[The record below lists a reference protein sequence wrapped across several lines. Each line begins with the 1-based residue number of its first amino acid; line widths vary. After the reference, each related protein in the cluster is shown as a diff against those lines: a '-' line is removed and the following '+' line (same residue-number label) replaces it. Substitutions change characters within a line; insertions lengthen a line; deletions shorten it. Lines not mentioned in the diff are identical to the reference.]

1 MASRKEE
8 KERLRKERE
17 ERERQEEEKARKGK
31 RRTRI
36 LGAAG
41 LLVLALAV
49 IGFVALSGGDKKSP
63 AEAQEGLQE
72 SPGPWDPLTAGLE
85 ERENALG
92 LPAPSESIY
101 HVHAQVKVFV
111 NGKPM
116 TVPNNI
122 GIDQEK
128 GFLSS
133 LHSHD
138 EKGIVHME
146 AVEPYPFT
154 VGQFFTIWGVKFTP
168 TQLGAFRPGN
178 GLVLETYLN
187 GKKVP
192 NGPQT
197 QLKQS
202 DRVVVG
208 FGKPNSFPKD
218 FKLDPAAAGGPG

>member
-17 ERERQEEEKARKGK
+17 ERERQEEEKAQKQK
-31 RRTRI
+31 RRKRI
-36 LGAAG
+36 LGGAG

-49 IGFVALSGGDKKSP
+49 IGCVALSGVDKKSP
-63 AEAQEGLQE
+63 AEAQKGLQE
-72 SPGPWDPLTAGLE
+72 TPGPWEPLTEGME
-85 ERENALG
+85 ERERALG
-92 LPAPSESIY
+92 LPAISETIY
-101 HVHAQVKVFV
+101 HVHGQLKVYV
-111 NGKPM
+111 NGKQM
-116 TVPNNI
+116 TVPVNI
-122 GIDQEK
+122 GIEPEGD
-128 GFLSS
+128 FLSS
-133 LHSHD
+133 LHTHD
-138 EKGIVHME
+138 EKGIIHME

-154 VGQFFTIWGVKFTP
+154 LSQFFTVWGVKFTP
-168 TQLGAFRPGN
+168 TQLGAFRAGN

-208 FGKPNSFPKD
+208 FGKPGSFPKD
-218 FKLDPAAAGGPG
+218 FKLDPAAGR

>member
-17 ERERQEEEKARKGK
+17 ERERQEEEKARKQK
-31 RRTRI
+31 RRKRI

-41 LLVLALAV
+41 LLALALAV
-49 IGFVALSGGDKKSP
+49 IAFVALSGGDKKSP

-72 SPGPWDPLTAGLE
+72 SPGPWEPLTEGMQ
-85 ERENALG
+85 ERERALR
-92 LPAPSESIY
+92 LPAISETIY
-101 HVHAQVKVFV
+101 HVHAQLKVYV

-116 TVPNNI
+116 KVPVNI
-122 GIDQEK
+122 GIDPDG

-133 LHSHD
+133 LHTHD
-138 EKGIVHME
+138 EKGVIHME

-154 VGQFFTIWGVKFTP
+154 LGQFFTVWGVKFTP

-208 FGKPNSFPKD
+208 FGKPGSFPKD
-218 FKLDPAAAGGPG
+218 FKLDPAAAG

>member
-17 ERERQEEEKARKGK
+17 ERERQEEEKSRKQK
-31 RRTRI
+31 RRKRI
-36 LGAAG
+36 LGTGG

-49 IGFVALSGGDKKSP
+49 IAFVALSGGDKKSP
-63 AEAQEGLQE
+63 AEAQKGLQE
-72 SPGPWDPLTAGLE
+72 TPGPWEPLTEGMQ
-85 ERENALG
+85 ERERALG
-92 LPAPSESIY
+92 LPAISETIY
-101 HVHAQVKVFV
+101 HVHAQLKVYV

-116 TVPNNI
+116 KVPVNI
-122 GIDQEK
+122 GIDPD
-128 GFLSS
+128 GDFLSS
-133 LHSHD
+133 LHTHD

-154 VGQFFTIWGVKFTP
+154 LSQFFTVWGVKFTP
-168 TQLGAFRPGN
+168 TQLGAFRAGK

-187 GKKVP
+187 GKRVP

-208 FGKPNSFPKD
+208 FGKPGSFPKD
-218 FKLDPAAAGGPG
+218 FKLDPAAAE

>member
-17 ERERQEEEKARKGK
+17 ERERQEEEKAKKSK
-31 RRTRI
+31 RRKR
-36 LGAAG
+36 LFGAGG
-41 LLVLALAV
+41 LLVLAIAV
-49 IGFVALSGGDKKSP
+49 IGFVVLSGGKETSP
-63 AEAQEGLQE
+63 SAAQKGLQE
-72 SPGPWDPLTAGLE
+72 TPGPWQPLIDGLE

-92 LPAPSESIY
+92 LPAPSETIY
-101 HVHAQVKVFV
+101 HVHAQIKVYV
-111 NGKPM
+111 NGKQQ

-122 GIDQEK
+122 GIDQGK

-133 LHSHD
+133 LHTHD
-138 EKGIVHME
+138 EKGVIHME

-154 VGQFFTIWGVKFTP
+154 VGQFLTVWGVKFTN

-192 NGPQT
+192 NGPLT

-208 FGKPNSFPKD
+208 FGKPGSFPKD
-218 FKLDPAAAGGPG
+218 FKLDPAAIG

>member
-17 ERERQEEEKARKGK
+17 ERERQEEEKAKKSK
-31 RRTRI
+31 RRKRI
-36 LGAAG
+36 LGGAG

-63 AEAQEGLQE
+63 AELQEGLQE
-72 SPGPWDPLTAGLE
+72 TPGPWDPLLDGLE
-85 ERENALG
+85 ERERALN
-92 LPAPSESIY
+92 LPAISEQIY
-101 HVHAQVKVFV
+101 HVHAQLKVYV

-116 TVPNNI
+116 KVPVNI
-122 GIDQEK
+122 GIDPEND
-128 GFLSS
+128 FLSS

-138 EKGIVHME
+138 EKGIIHME

-154 VGQFFTIWGVKFTP
+154 LGQFFTVWGVKFTP
-168 TQLGAFRPGN
+168 TQIGAYKTGN

-187 GKKVP
+187 GRKVP

-208 FGKPNSFPKD
+208 FGKPGSFPKD
-218 FKLDPAAAGGPG
+218 FKLDPAAAQ

>member
-17 ERERQEEEKARKGK
+17 ERERQEEQKAQKKK

-41 LLVLALAV
+41 LLILALAI
-49 IGFVALSGGDKKSP
+49 IGFVALSGGDKKTP
-63 AEAQEGLQE
+63 EEAQKGLQTT
-72 SPGPWDPLTAGLE
+72 PGPWAPLTAGLE
-85 ERENALG
+85 ERESALD
-92 LPAPSESIY
+92 LPAPSDTIY
-101 HVHAQVKVFV
+101 HVHAQLKVFV

-116 TVPNNI
+116 EVPNNI
-122 GIDQEK
+122 GVDQGK

-133 LHSHD
+133 LHTHD
-138 EKGIVHME
+138 AKGIVHME

-154 VGQFFTIWGVKFTP
+154 LGQFFTVWGVRFTN
-168 TQLGAFRPGN
+168 TQLGAFQAGN

-192 NGPQT
+192 NGPT
-197 QLKQS
+197 LKMKQS
-202 DRVVVG
+202 DRIVVG
-208 FGKPNSFPKD
+208 FGKPGSFPKD
-218 FKLDPAAAGGPG
+218 FKLDPAASTG

>member
-17 ERERQEEEKARKGK
+17 ERERQEEEQNKKKK
-31 RRTRI
+31 RRRKI
-36 LGAAG
+36 LGGFG
-41 LLVLALAV
+41 LLVLALAI
-49 IGFVALSGGDKKSP
+49 IGFVALSGGDKKTP
-63 AEAQEGLQE
+63 EEAQKGLQTT
-72 SPGPWDPLTAGLE
+72 PGPWEPLVEGLE

-92 LPAPSESIY
+92 LPAPSDTIY
-101 HVHAQVKVFV
+101 HVHAQLKIFV

-116 TVPNNI
+116 KVPNNI
-122 GIDQEK
+122 GVDPDK

-133 LHSHD
+133 LHTHD
-138 EKGIVHME
+138 DKGIMHLE

-154 VGQFFTIWGVKFTP
+154 LGQFFTVWGVRFTN
-168 TQLGAFRPGN
+168 TTLGAFTAGN

-192 NGPQT
+192 NGPALQM
-197 QLKQS
+197 KQS

-208 FGKPNSFPKD
+208 FGKPGSFPKD
-218 FKLDPAAAGGPG
+218 FKLDPDAAT